1 MLFIINVDSN
11 AQILINEFSAHKGVF
26 DENNIESDW
35 IELFNNS
42 NQVVDLSNYFL
53 SDDLNNLEK
62 WQFTKYFNR
71 TISVYNFL
79 CFFKKHTILRW

>member
-1 MLFIINVDSN
+1 MKRFFVLLLFIINVDSN

-26 DENNIESDW
+26 DENNIETDW

-42 NQVVDLSNYFL
+42 NQVEDLSNYFL

-62 WQFTKYFNR
+62 WQLPN
-71 TISVYNFL
+71 
-79 CFFKKHTILRW
+79 ILIEPLVTFY